1 MVRTQTIRGS
11 MTVNDRGVFLTQSKR
26 LSARQVRALRNR
38 CERETATHRQ
48 EIENK
53 RAEIAHLEQR
63 LKALAVF
70 HEQANSPA
78 VEAFLKQADEEAR
91 MVKMRAEKFLHDTIG
106 DQLYVRLKRRGHVEF
121 DSGGRHFKLYRSGKI
136 WEKDGVGW
144 RSFCVIRPTDLP
156 LPDYAAAVFANV
168 QNRAEQLHR
177 R

>member
-26 LSARQVRALRNR
+26 LSARQVRTLRNR

-53 RAEIAHLEQR
+53 RADIAHLEQR

-78 VEAFLKQADEEAR
+78 VEAYLKQADEEAR
-91 MVKMRAEKFLHDTIG
+91 QVKERAEKFLRDTIG
-106 DQLYVRLKRRGHVEF
+106 DDLYAQLKRRSYIEF
-121 DSGGRHFKLYRSGKI
+121 DSSGRHFKMYRSGKT
-136 WEKDGVGW
+136 WEKDGTTW
-144 RSFCVIRPTDLP
+144 KWFCVIRPSDLP
-156 LPDYAAAVFANV
+156 LPDYTAAVFANV